1 MQAASERAVVHL
13 GDSVLLARLAARPR
27 LARALPVDT
36 EAAVGTV
43 ERAPRA
49 RPRGE
54 RREARRKADQRQHR
68 QRAELLS
75 SGAIDSDANSLFM
88 EVVLTPLRNTALAV
102 VVAADIG
109 RRRAVIGKFN

>member
-1 MQAASERAVVHL
+1 MVAFHL
-13 GDSVLLARLAARPR
+13 GDSVLLARLAARAR

-54 RREARRKADQRQHR
+54 RREARREADQRQHR
-68 QRAELLS
+68 QLLS

-88 EVVLTPLRNTALAV
+88 EVVALPWQH
-102 VVAADIG
+102 G
-109 RRRAVIGKFN
+109 